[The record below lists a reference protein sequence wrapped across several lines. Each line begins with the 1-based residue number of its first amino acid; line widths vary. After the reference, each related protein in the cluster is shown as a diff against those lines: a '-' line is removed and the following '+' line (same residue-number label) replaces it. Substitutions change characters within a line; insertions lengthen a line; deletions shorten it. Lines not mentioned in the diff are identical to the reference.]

1 MDMADLKNKLKSHLC
16 SARYWLGKAEES
28 IEKDR
33 DIRAELNLM
42 LAQAEITHAK
52 TVKSEKHCRQINY
65 RGLLIRSILLTGL
78 ASFVLVFG
86 FGGFMGIHHKVATES
101 QQATQ
106 ENVGGLGR
114 QSIVNKQVES
124 AQEAPAMNQSVT
136 INQQPTM
143 PAVEIETKSPQ
154 QKVDVE
160 APTVK
165 LEEMT
170 ALPEQPIRL
179 QPHEMQELISA
190 AGKSLR
196 GK

>member
-1 MDMADLKNKLKSHLC
+1 MTDLKNKLKGHLC

-106 ENVGGLGR
+106 GNVGGLGL

-165 LEEMT
+165 LEEKT

>member
-1 MDMADLKNKLKSHLC
+1 MDMTDLKNKLKGHLC

-52 TVKSEKHCRQINY
+52 IVKSEKHCRQINY

-106 ENVGGLGR
+106 ENVGGLGL

-165 LEEMT
+165 LEEKT

>member
-1 MDMADLKNKLKSHLC
+1 MDMADLKSKLKSHLC

-42 LAQAEITHAK
+42 LAQAEIAHAK
-52 TVKSEKHCRQINY
+52 TVKSEEHCRQINY
-65 RGLLIRSILLTGL
+65 RGLLIRSILLTGF

-106 ENVGGLGR
+106 GNVGGLGL

-165 LEEMT
+165 LEEKT

>member
-1 MDMADLKNKLKSHLC
+1 MDMTDLKNKLKGHLC

-52 TVKSEKHCRQINY
+52 IVKSEKHCRQINY

-106 ENVGGLGR
+106 GNVGGLGL
-114 QSIVNKQVES
+114 QSIVNKQAKS
-124 AQEAPAMNQSVT
+124 AEEVAATHQSVA
-136 INQQPTM
+136 INQQPTI
-143 PAVEIETKSPQ
+143 AADEIEMKPIEQT
-154 QKVDVE
+154 VGVE
-160 APTVK
+160 APIATA
-165 LEEMT
+165 EEKT

>member
-1 MDMADLKNKLKSHLC
+1 MDMADLKSKLKSHLC

-42 LAQAEITHAK
+42 LAQAEIAHAK
-52 TVKSEKHCRQINY
+52 TVKSEEHCRQINY

-106 ENVGGLGR
+106 GNVGGLGL

-165 LEEMT
+165 LEEKT

>member
-1 MDMADLKNKLKSHLC
+1 MTDLKNKLKGHLC

-86 FGGFMGIHHKVATES
+86 FGGFMGIHHKEATES

-106 ENVGGLGR
+106 GNVGGLGL

-165 LEEMT
+165 LEEKT

>member
-1 MDMADLKNKLKSHLC
+1 MDMTDLKNKLKGHLC

-28 IEKDR
+28 IEKDL

-52 TVKSEKHCRQINY
+52 IVKSEKHCRQINY

-165 LEEMT
+165 LEEKT

>member
-1 MDMADLKNKLKSHLC
+1 MDMTDLKNKLKGHLC

-106 ENVGGLGR
+106 GNVGGLGL

-165 LEEMT
+165 LEEKT